1 MKSPLITKYGAEA
14 RWVSWRLELNKEEKL
29 TKVPYIAGTNNPA
42 STDKPSTWTTF
53 NKVKETNVGIV
64 LHDNLLICIDMDHV
78 IENGKVVQSEQE
90 LIADTILESDT
101 YTEVSQSGTGLH
113 FFFALTEPI
122 TLTTNKYKPYGN
134 KKDAPQYEVYNK
146 VRYICTTGKSYGKE
160 REVRTITPTEALEII
175 QKIVPQKP
183 KEEVS
188 TEPTTSYFAND
199 TDLLATMFAS
209 KNGKKIKDLFDGI
222 TEIKDASSADSTLCC
237 HLAYWSGKDP
247 IQMDRLLLLS
257 VLGKREKM
265 KRKDYRDRT
274 IKAAIAFTK
283 DIYKPPES
291 KSLDLLFTMTG
302 KDKDIK
308 VFTLNNENICRV
320 IKKHKEFENTIRY
333 DIFINKLEI
342 KENSKWREFA
352 NGDDT
357 NFQRRISVLFPC
369 FGKVTRQMVFESM
382 VSVAIEN
389 KIDSGID
396 YLKSL
401 AWDNESRLDH
411 WLEYAYGTPDDE
423 YHNKVASNWL
433 KGLVKRIVV
442 PGSKF
447 DYVLVLEGEQG
458 VKKSTSLAVLGGNW
472 HVETTMST
480 DNKDFFMLF
489 SGKAIIEF
497 SEGETMSRTD
507 VKRMKAIITTQNDR
521 YRLPFARTVQDFPR
535 RCVFAMTTNDTE
547 YLKDETGNRRWL
559 PVATIFP
566 EANIDWLT
574 ENRDQL
580 FAEAYHRAITLKETT
595 YEFPKEATHA
605 IQKSRMVHD
614 PNEDTIAHWYTN
626 GLTDTE
632 RLTGITIAQVYKM
645 AIHSGFNSKPITH
658 YDEMMIAGVLK
669 NHLNLVSK
677 RKMVDGVQANRWLKE
692 EDLILSELQLT
703 TDF

>member
-1 MKSPLITKYGAEA
+1 MTSPLIQKYGQEK
-14 RWVSWRLELNKEEKL
+14 RWVTWRLQVVKGKQ
-29 TKVPYIAGTNNPA
+29 TKVPYIATSPTRKASSTDPATWATA
-42 STDKPSTWTTF
+42 STFEASD
-53 NKVKETNVGIV
+53 NVGIV
-64 LHDNLLICIDMDHV
+64 LHDGLLLCIDIDHV
-78 IENGKVVQSEQE
+78 LTEGKLQSEHNETIAE
-90 LIADTILESDT
+90 LILEADT

-113 FFFALTEPI
+113 LFIALTEPLE
-122 TLTTNKYKPYGN
+122 LTAN
-134 KKDAPQYEVYNK
+134 KKAPFEVYTK
-146 VRYICTTGKSYGKE
+146 GRYICTTGKSYGEE
-160 REVRTITPTEALEII
+160 RLVRTVKPIEALEII
-175 QKIVPQKP
+175 NKIVLQK
-183 KEEVS
+183 EVEKKS
-188 TEPTTSYFAND
+188 TEISTSSFIND
-199 TDLLATMFAS
+199 NDLLLAMFAS

-222 TEIKDASSADSTLCC
+222 TDIKDTSSADSALCC

-247 IQMDRLLLLS
+247 VQMDRLLLLS
-257 VLGKREKM
+257 ELGKRDKM

-274 IKAAIAFTK
+274 IKAAINFTK
-283 DIYKPPES
+283 DIYKPS
-291 KSLDLLFTMTG
+291 ATRDLDLLFKMTG

-308 VFTLNNENICRV
+308 VFTLNTENICRV
-320 IKKHKEFENTIRY
+320 ISRHKDFINSIRY
-333 DIFINKLEI
+333 DTFTNKLEI
-342 KENSKWREFA
+342 KEKGTWREFA

-357 NFQRRISVLFPC
+357 NYQRRISILFPF
-369 FGKVTRQMVFESM
+369 FGTVTKQMVYDAM

-389 KIDSGID
+389 SVDSAVD

-401 AWDNESRLDH
+401 TWDRVPRLDH
-411 WLEYAYGTPDDE
+411 WLANTYGVPDDE
-423 YHNKVASNWL
+423 YHRAVASNWL

-458 VKKSTSLAVLGGNW
+458 VKKSTSLGVLGGEW

-489 SGKAIIEF
+489 AGKAIIEF

-521 YRLPFARTVQDFPR
+521 YRLPFARTVQDFKR

-559 PVATIFP
+559 PVATVFP
-566 EANIDWLT
+566 EANIEWLA

-580 FAEAYHRAITLKETT
+580 FAEAYHRAITLRETT
-595 YEFPKEATHA
+595 YEFPKDETLE

-614 PNEDTIAHWYTN
+614 PNEETIAHWYTN
-626 GLTDTE
+626 GLTDIE
-632 RLTGITIAQVYKM
+632 RLTGVTTAQVYKM
-645 AIHSGFNSKPITH
+645 ALHGGFNSKPITR
-658 YDEMMIAGVLK
+658 YEEMMIAGVLK
-669 NHLNLVSK
+669 NHLKLISI
-677 RKMVDGVQANRWLKE
+677 RKMVDGVQANRWVKK